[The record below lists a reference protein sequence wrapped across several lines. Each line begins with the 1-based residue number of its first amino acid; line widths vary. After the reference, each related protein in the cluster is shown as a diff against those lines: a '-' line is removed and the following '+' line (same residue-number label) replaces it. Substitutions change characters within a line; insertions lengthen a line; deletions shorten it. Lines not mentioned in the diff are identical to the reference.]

1 MSQNK
6 YWQSLEQ
13 LEETPE
19 YKEKA
24 SKEFQD
30 ELPVFDY
37 VDDTSKVES
46 AGRRDFLKMLGF
58 SVSAAAIA
66 SSCKIPVKKAVPY
79 VFNLDD
85 SSRIPEVLPGI
96 ADYFASTYYDGAD
109 YQNILVKTRENRPI
123 KIEGNTAAPFTEGAT
138 SARSQASVL
147 SLYDVARLQTPQK
160 GGKAV
165 TWEQIDSEVSSKLA
179 SIAAQGG
186 KIAVVTN
193 SSASLLTKK
202 ALEQFKSKYPTA
214 TVVTYDPISL
224 SAMRKANAVTIG
236 SGIIPTYLFD
246 KAMVIVGFNCDFL
259 GTWLTPTENTKRYS
273 KNRVPSPEKPV
284 MSRHFQFQSNVTITG
299 STADY
304 KYPVKPSEEKAVLM
318 ALYNKVAAGTGASS
332 ISTPA
337 ISSTLQT
344 AVAKVAAELLA
355 NKGASLV
362 VSGTND
368 VDIQLLTNA
377 INAALGNYGS
387 TIDTNAS
394 LNVKQG
400 SDEALKSLVDSAAD
414 IKAIVLLGANPVY
427 DSPFSK
433 AFKSIIEK
441 AELSVSTADR
451 ADESASLAQYIAP
464 DNHYLESWDV
474 LEPKNGLFSF
484 TQPTINQLFDTRQ
497 SAVSMMNWSGA
508 KTTAYELATAVGG
521 PLSSSVEAKLGN
533 TSWETALQQGFV
545 NGTGAIGGS
554 ANLSVTLSAVNSAVK
569 ASSGLEL
576 VLFESIAI
584 GDGKL
589 ANNAYL
595 QEMPDPVTRVAWDNY
610 IAIPYA
616 FAIANGMKAMDSAK
630 EVPIGKVT
638 VGDFSIELPVV
649 ISYGQAQDTLSIAL
663 GYGREKAGAAA
674 AGSGKDAYPFLKL
687 INGNVSYSV
696 SGAKFEFVKGQH
708 ILGII
713 QTYHTL
719 QEDVNLPGRPRRYR
733 DHIVKETNL
742 AEYKKN
748 ELAGNEDREF
758 KIKHLT
764 TLYKPFDKPGHHW
777 SMAVDLNSCTGCGAC
792 VMACNVENNI
802 PVVGRTEIYKTR
814 SMHWMRIDRYYS
826 GDPDNPDVA
835 FQPLM
840 CQHCDNAPCENVC
853 PVNATNH
860 SSEGLNQMAYNRCIG
875 TKYCANNC
883 PFKVRKF
890 NWYDYQGNDSF
901 GKWTDHTAAPY
912 MFEDLT
918 RMILNPDVTVRSR
931 GVIEKCSFCVQRIQA
946 GKLAAKSEGRP
957 LKDGDVK
964 SACQTAC
971 PTNAIVFGDRNDEN
985 SEIHKIFFNNKRNYH
1000 LYEEQHFLPN
1010 VGYQVKIRNK
1020 DEAPSKEFI
1029 GKIEKA

>member
-13 LEETPE
+13 LQDTAE

-24 SKEFQD
+24 GKEFQE

-37 VDDTSKVES
+37 VDDTTKVES
-46 AGRRDFLKMLGF
+46 TGRRDFLKMLGF

-66 SSCKIPVKKAVPY
+66 SSCKIPVKKAIPY
-79 VFNLDD
+79 VFDMD
-85 SSRIPEVLPGI
+85 ASSRMPEVLPGI

-138 SARSQASVL
+138 SMRSQASVL
-147 SLYDVARLQTPQK
+147 SLYDTMRIREPQK
-160 GGKAV
+160 AGNPI
-165 TWEQIDSEVSSKLA
+165 TWEQADQEISAKLA
-179 SIAAQGG
+179 EIAAQGG
-186 KIAVVTN
+186 KIAVITN

-202 ALEQFKSKYPTA
+202 ALEQFKSKYPTT
-214 TVVTYDPISL
+214 TVVTYDGISL
-224 SAMRKANAVTIG
+224 SAMRKANAVTLG
-236 SGIIPTYLFD
+236 SAVIPSYLFD

-259 GTWLTPTENTKRYS
+259 GTWITPSENAKRYS
-273 KNRVPSPEKPV
+273 KNRVPSKDNPV
-284 MSRHFQFQSNVTITG
+284 MSRHYQFQSNVTITG
-299 STADY
+299 SAADY
-304 KYPVKPSEEKAVLM
+304 KYPIKPSEEKAVLM
-318 ALYNKVAAGTGASS
+318 ALYNKVATASGN
-332 ISTPA
+332 TTLPA
-337 ISSTLQT
+337 AKINSTLQA
-344 AVAKVAAELLA
+344 AVDKVAAELLA

-377 INAALGNYGS
+377 INAVLGNYGS
-387 TIDTNAS
+387 TIDTNTTV
-394 LNVKQG
+394 NVKQG
-400 SDEALKSLVDSAAD
+400 NDEALKLLAD
-414 IKAIVLLGANPVY
+414 ANDVKAVILLGANPVY
-427 DSPFSK
+427 DTPFSA
-433 AFKSIIEK
+433 AFQKLIQG
-441 AELSVSTADR
+441 ATLSVSTADR
-451 ADESASLAQYIAP
+451 VDESAQFAQYVTP

-474 LEPKNGLFSF
+474 LEPKSGFFSF
-484 TQPTINQLFDTRQ
+484 VQPTINQLFDTRQ
-497 SAVSMMNWSGA
+497 SAVSLMKWSGVD
-508 KTTAYELATAVGG
+508 TSAYDMAVSVGG
-521 PLSSSVEAKLGN
+521 PITSGITALLGN

-545 NGTGAIGGS
+545 NNTGSLGGNANIS
-554 ANLSVTLSAVNSAVK
+554 ATLSAINPSLPQSK
-569 ASSGLEL
+569 GLEL
-576 VLFESIAI
+576 VLFESIAL
-584 GDGKL
+584 GDGKA
-589 ANNAYL
+589 ANNAFL

-610 IAIPYA
+610 IAVPYS

-630 EVPIGKVT
+630 EVPIAKVT
-638 VGDFSIELPVV
+638 IGDVSISLPVV
-649 ISYGQAQDTLSIAL
+649 ISYGQAQDTLAIAL
-663 GYGREKAGAAA
+663 GYGRTHAGPAAE
-674 AGSGKDAYPFLKL
+674 GSGKNAYPFLKYL
-687 INGNVSYSV
+687 NGTVSYNL
-696 SGAKFEFVKGQH
+696 SGATFEWDKGLH

-742 AEYKKN
+742 AAYKEN
-748 ELAGNEDREF
+748 ELAGNEDRDF
-758 KIKHLT
+758 KVKHLT

-777 SMAVDLNSCTGCGAC
+777 SMAVDLNSCIGCGAC

-802 PVVGRTEIYKTR
+802 PVVGRKEIYKTR
-814 SMHWMRIDRYYS
+814 SMHWIRIDRYYS

-901 GKWTDHTAAPY
+901 GSWTNHKAAPY
-912 MFEDLT
+912 MFDDLT
-918 RMILNPDVTVRSR
+918 RMILNPDVTVRSK

-957 LKDGDVK
+957 LKDGDIK
-964 SACQTAC
+964 TACQTAC

-985 SEIHKIFFNNKRNYH
+985 SEIHKIFFTNKRNYH

-1010 VGYQVKIRNK
+1010 VGYLVKIRNK
-1020 DEAPSKEFI
+1020 EEAPSKEFI